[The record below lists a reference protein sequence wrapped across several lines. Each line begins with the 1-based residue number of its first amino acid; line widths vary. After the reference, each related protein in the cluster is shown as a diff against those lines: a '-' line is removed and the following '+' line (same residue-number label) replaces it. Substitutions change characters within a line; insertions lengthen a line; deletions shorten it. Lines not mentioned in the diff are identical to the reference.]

1 MLLLNF
7 LHIRHIVSET
17 RTFPLYSD
25 GRYAH
30 CSEIVLKIY
39 DSCLIQLP
47 YNSNLIHEWSRLER
61 WYYVPS
67 HTDILPGFKEYQCN
81 IVISNRPPYAYAF
94 SAVNILQK
102 PFNISRYILPY
113 IRTNIF
119 TCPMPKYKRR
129 NSGKGTDQ
137 CGIYN
142 HSNNEPEY
150 GQNQRQKQQI
160 NKYILTQQVRGNVLD
175 WT

>member
-7 LHIRHIVSET
+7 LHIRLFAPTAFVSET

-67 HTDILPGFKEYQCN
+67 HTDILTGLKEYLCN

-102 PFNISRYILPY
+102 PFNISRYILTHTYVLTYSRVLCQSTSGGILEKAPT
-113 IRTNIF
+113 ITATTNPNTARTNDRSS
-119 TCPMPKYKRR
+119 K
-129 NSGKGTDQ
+129 
-137 CGIYN
+137 
-142 HSNNEPEY
+142 
-150 GQNQRQKQQI
+150 
-160 NKYILTQQVRGNVLD
+160 
-175 WT
+175 